1 MSWADEVVLEVKGVV
16 GYKQRVSVL
25 SQHFFGLAAPLSE
38 PLIGRQRVLVAD
50 VCHLHAQVA
59 SAIRVFRTW
68 LRRTRLEIAPEDI
81 LFGFFDPLLNR
92 LQSFLFRFLE
102 LTILVALG
110 HKLAFVDIFLQSLA
124 QIWVL
129 DLVWLVDPSMLRIVH
144 AREIALVVVTL
155 HPLNERSGA
164 VLLDVL
170 ERVEDVV
177 ELLGGLVVILSLSL
191 HIMDQLVHA
200 WLFLVELP
208 ELKNPFVALAQV
220 LLSVVLGGFPGIV
233 GLQRV
238 AQEVEPFQHHDVGRR
253 LLGHGVNVAQN
264 AVIQD
269 FLGAAFPH
277 A

>member
-1 MSWADEVVLEVKGVV
+1 M
-16 GYKQRVSVL
+16 
-25 SQHFFGLAAPLSE
+25 
-38 PLIGRQRVLVAD
+38 
-50 VCHLHAQVA
+50 
-59 SAIRVFRTW
+59 
-68 LRRTRLEIAPEDI
+68 
-81 LFGFFDPLLNR
+81 
-92 LQSFLFRFLE
+92 
-102 LTILVALG
+102 
-110 HKLAFVDIFLQSLA
+110 
-124 QIWVL
+124 
-129 DLVWLVDPSMLRIVH
+129 
-144 AREIALVVVTL
+144 
-155 HPLNERSGA
+155 
-164 VLLDVL
+164 L

-253 LLGHGVNVAQN
+253 LLGHGVGVAQN